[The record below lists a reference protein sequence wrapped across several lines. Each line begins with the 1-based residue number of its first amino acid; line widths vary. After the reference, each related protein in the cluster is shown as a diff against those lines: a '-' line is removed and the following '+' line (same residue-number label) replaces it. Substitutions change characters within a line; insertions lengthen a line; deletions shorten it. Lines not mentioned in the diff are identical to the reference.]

1 MRILNHRSL
10 IEDMDCCED
19 IPQKLASIDENIIRY
34 CIYCFFVDNYDP
46 LVVVLVISEDRIS
59 QMHCKS
65 LQEDQPHQ
73 VRIFN
78 V

>member
-1 MRILNHRSL
+1 MRILNHHSL
-10 IEDMDCCED
+10 IEDMDSCEE

-46 LVVVLVISEDRIS
+46 LVVVLVIREYRIS